1 MKTNNTPSIDHICL
15 LRLSALGDCCHALAV
30 IQNIREK
37 SPHSKITW
45 VIGKTEHQLFRDL
58 EEIEFIVV
66 DKNNLFS
73 SFLKI
78 RKEFRKK
85 QFDVLLNM
93 HASMSANLISLAI
106 NAKKKVGYDQNRAR
120 DLQNW
125 FCNESISSIKNQ
137 HVANGM
143 LEFSNHINVQCEE
156 PRWKALTLTP
166 EEDFAIKLIDHNKYT
181 CVISPCSSQPYDDKY
196 FRSWSINNYI
206 ELIRYLINR
215 NDLQVILTG
224 GISPTEKSYSEQLN
238 TAFDDRILNLI
249 GKTSIREMAAL
260 IKHSDM
266 LISPDSGPAHIGT
279 IMGTPVIGLYA
290 MTNPQRSGP
299 YNSTKWIVN
308 KYPEALKKY
317 LDQLP
322 EEVKW
327 GQKIPEP
334 DAMNLITS
342 NDVITKIKQLI
353 DNFVE

>member
-37 SPHSKITW
+37 SPRSKITW

-106 NAKKKVGYDQNRAR
+106 NAKKKVGYDQDRAR

>member
-106 NAKKKVGYDQNRAR
+106 NAKKKVGYDQDRAR

-181 CVISPCSSQPYDDKY
+181 CVISQCSSQPYDDKY

-334 DAMNLITS
+334 YAMNLITS

>member
-106 NAKKKVGYDQNRAR
+106 NAKKKVGYDQDRAR

-215 NDLQVILTG
+215 NDLQIILTG

>member
-15 LRLSALGDCCHALAV
+15 IRLSALGDCCHALAV

-106 NAKKKVGYDQNRAR
+106 NAKKKVGYDQDRAR

-342 NDVITKIKQLI
+342 NDVITKIKQFI

>member
-37 SPHSKITW
+37 SPRSKITW

-106 NAKKKVGYDQNRAR
+106 NAKKKVGYDQDRAR

-143 LEFSNHINVQCEE
+143 LEFSNHINVQCEQ
-156 PRWKALTLTP
+156 PCWKALTLTP
-166 EEDFAIKLIDHNKYT
+166 EEDFAIKLIDPNKYT

-327 GQKIPEP
+327 GQKIQEP

>member
-58 EEIEFIVV
+58 EDIEFIVV

-78 RKEFRKK
+78 KKEFRKK

-106 NAKKKVGYDQNRAR
+106 NAKKKVGYDQDRAR

-125 FCNESISSIKNQ
+125 FCNESIPSIKNQ
-137 HVANGM
+137 HVADGM
-143 LEFSNHINVQCEE
+143 LEFLKHINVHCEQ
-156 PRWKALTLTP
+156 PCWNALTLTP
-166 EEDFAIKLIDHNKYT
+166 EEDFANELIDPNKYT
-181 CVISPCSSQPYDDKY
+181 CVISPCSSQPYDNKF

-215 NDLQVILTG
+215 NDLKVILTG
-224 GISPTEKSYSEQLN
+224 GISPTERSYSEQLN

-290 MTNPQRSGP
+290 MTNPLRSGP

-327 GQKIPEP
+327 GQKIQEP

-342 NDVITKIKQLI
+342 NDVITKIKQFI

>member
-58 EEIEFIVV
+58 EEVEFVVV

-106 NAKKKVGYDQNRAR
+106 NAKKKVGYDQDRAR

-143 LEFSNHINVQCEE
+143 LEFSNHINVQGE
-156 PRWKALTLTP
+156 
-166 EEDFAIKLIDHNKYT
+166 
-181 CVISPCSSQPYDDKY
+181 
-196 FRSWSINNYI
+196 
-206 ELIRYLINR
+206 
-215 NDLQVILTG
+215 
-224 GISPTEKSYSEQLN
+224 
-238 TAFDDRILNLI
+238 
-249 GKTSIREMAAL
+249 
-260 IKHSDM
+260 
-266 LISPDSGPAHIGT
+266 
-279 IMGTPVIGLYA
+279 
-290 MTNPQRSGP
+290 
-299 YNSTKWIVN
+299 
-308 KYPEALKKY
+308 
-317 LDQLP
+317 
-322 EEVKW
+322 
-327 GQKIPEP
+327 
-334 DAMNLITS
+334 
-342 NDVITKIKQLI
+342 
-353 DNFVE
+353 

>member
-125 FCNESISSIKNQ
+125 FCNEAISSIKNQ

-166 EEDFAIKLIDHNKYT
+166 EEGFAIKLIDHNKYT

-353 DNFVE
+353 DNFVG

>member
-15 LRLSALGDCCHALAV
+15 IRLSALGDCCHVLAV
-30 IQNIREK
+30 IQNIRQK

-58 EEIEFIVV
+58 EEVEFVVV

-78 RKEFRKK
+78 RREFRKK

-106 NAKKKVGYDQNRAR
+106 NAKKRVGYDQDRAR

-125 FCNESISSIKNQ
+125 FCNESIPSIKNQ
-137 HVANGM
+137 HVADAM
-143 LEFSNHINVQCEE
+143 LEFSKHINLHCEQ
-156 PRWKALTLTP
+156 PCWNSLTLTP
-166 EEDFAIKLIDHNKYT
+166 EEDFAIELIDPNKYT

-206 ELIRYLINR
+206 ELIRYLLNR
-215 NDLQVILTG
+215 NDLQLILTG
-224 GISPTEKSYSEQLN
+224 GMSPIEKSYGEQLN
-238 TAFDDRILNLI
+238 TAFNDRILNLI

-266 LISPDSGPAHIGT
+266 VISPDSGPAHIGT

-317 LDQLP
+317 MDKLP

-327 GQKIPEP
+327 GQKIKKP

-342 NDVITKIKQLI
+342 NDVIKKIKQLI

>member
-327 GQKIPEP
+327 GQKIQEP